1 MRRMD
6 GVDGLRKT
14 GPVDQHVRVH
24 QAQGAF
30 QHEGDN
36 PSLTSQVFV
45 PYTGTNCMADH
56 LGSFDLLVL
65 LALLRL
71 EEEQAYGVT
80 ISAEIEQTTGRAV
93 ALATVYATLERLED
107 RGLVSS
113 RLGESTAQRGGRA
126 KRHFRVTTNGVRQV
140 RETKG
145 ALVKMWRGIGQL
157 QEG

>member
-1 MRRMD
+1 M
-6 GVDGLRKT
+6 
-14 GPVDQHVRVH
+14 
-24 QAQGAF
+24 
-30 QHEGDN
+30 
-36 PSLTSQVFV
+36 S
-45 PYTGTNCMADH
+45 DH

-80 ISAEIEQTTGRAV
+80 ISTEIHQTTGRAV

-140 RETKG
+140 REAKG
-145 ALVKMWRGIGQL
+145 ALVKMWRDIRQL
-157 QEG
+157 QEAKRETNRSARVGYGATGAVDPAANVGGVDRRSSRGT